1 VSFLYPLLWLGALG
15 AAVPL
20 WLHLRR
26 KQPSSVTPFSAL
38 RFLDDLPRPRRGS
51 LRLRDPLLLALR
63 LLALLLV
70 VAAFAWPYVR
80 EAAPVV
86 TASRVHV
93 LDATLSQQATLS
105 QRTAA
110 GFDAD
115 RQAVLRA
122 LEASPASVQNAVVTL
137 AHESAVAV
145 GFADDRASA
154 LARLRELAP
163 SHQRGSYLEAFRLAS
178 SLLDQSLGL
187 EKEIVVHGDFQSNQ
201 WSEHQT
207 SPPFLR
213 GVEVVLAG
221 EPVGA
226 ALPNLALHEPRSRFS
241 FLGDQTF
248 VDMTLDL
255 AHQGP
260 METARVVVTA
270 GGKTVLEGDFALT
283 PPASTLTLRARWQ
296 TDPARW
302 VRGHAEVAGAPDA
315 LAADDR
321 VYFCIPPVREG
332 RLALLARSPFLHAAL
347 APDVMRGRWTTETLD
362 PVALDPGA
370 LLAELADV
378 LVAEASYVQSEK
390 ARELIFRYLN
400 NERGVV
406 LLLDRAT
413 PLVKGF
419 LRELGLEAVEAEA
432 AASQTFRYFNVFH
445 PIFQPFVDG
454 ELGDLTTPRVH
465 DHVRLRSAVARPLIY
480 GHVGGALMVEGV
492 STKGRLLVFTFGFRL
507 DQTDWPIQPSFLP
520 FLDLTLQYARAAT
533 PLETSWTPGDLY
545 ALELPDDRAVTSVVV
560 AREDAEDD
568 TGTLRLPAADAG
580 SVRFRVPDAPGVYRV
595 SLDDDAEPYVLLA
608 VNPAPD
614 ESRLVYDA
622 EPAALA
628 AWTLPAPATP
638 SPSPLAAGLVP
649 RSEALAQKLWWWLAL
664 AGLFAL
670 AGESLRLGWRRD
682 AGRRETA

>member
-1 VSFLYPLLWLGALG
+1 
-15 AAVPL
+15 
-20 WLHLRR
+20 
-26 KQPSSVTPFSAL
+26 
-38 RFLDDLPRPRRGS
+38 
-51 LRLRDPLLLALR
+51 
-63 LLALLLV
+63 
-70 VAAFAWPYVR
+70 
-80 EAAPVV
+80 
-86 TASRVHV
+86 
-93 LDATLSQQATLS
+93 
-105 QRTAA
+105 
-110 GFDAD
+110 
-115 RQAVLRA
+115 
-122 LEASPASVQNAVVTL
+122 
-137 AHESAVAV
+137 
-145 GFADDRASA
+145 
-154 LARLRELAP
+154 
-163 SHQRGSYLEAFRLAS
+163 
-178 SLLDQSLGL
+178 
-187 EKEIVVHGDFQSNQ
+187 
-201 WSEHQT
+201 
-207 SPPFLR
+207 
-213 GVEVVLAG
+213 
-221 EPVGA
+221 
-226 ALPNLALHEPRSRFS
+226 
-241 FLGDQTF
+241 
-248 VDMTLDL
+248 
-255 AHQGP
+255 
-260 METARVVVTA
+260 
-270 GGKTVLEGDFALT
+270 
-283 PPASTLTLRARWQ
+283 
-296 TDPARW
+296 
-302 VRGHAEVAGAPDA
+302 
-315 LAADDR
+315 
-321 VYFCIPPVREG
+321 
-332 RLALLARSPFLHAAL
+332 
-347 APDVMRGRWTTETLD
+347 
-362 PVALDPGA
+362 

-492 STKGRLLVFTFGFRL
+492 STEGRLLVFTFGFRL

-545 ALELPDDRAVTSVVV
+545 ALELPDDRAVTEVVV

-568 TGTLRLPAADAG
+568 TGTLRLPAGDAG

-664 AGLFAL
+664 AGLLAL
-670 AGESLRLGWRRD
+670 AGESLRLGWRREE
-682 AGRRETA
+682 A

>member
-1 VSFLYPLLWLGALG
+1 MSFLYPLLWLGALG

-26 KQPSSVTPFSAL
+26 RQPSNVTPFSAL
-38 RFLDDLPRPRRGS
+38 RFLDDLPRPRRGG
-51 LRLRDPLLLALR
+51 LKLRDPLLLALR

-70 VAAFAWPYVR
+70 VASFAWPYVR
-80 EAAPVV
+80 AAAPVV

-93 LDATLSQQATLS
+93 LDATLSQRAGD
-105 QRTAA
+105 

-115 RQAVLRA
+115 RQDVLRA
-122 LEASPASVQNAVVTL
+122 LDASPASVQNAVVTL
-137 AHESAVAV
+137 THEPAVTV
-145 GFADDRASA
+145 GFGDDRAMA
-154 LARLRELAP
+154 LARLRGLAP

-213 GVEVVLAG
+213 GVEVTLAG
-221 EPVGA
+221 EPA
-226 ALPNLALHEPRSRFS
+226 AAARPNLALHEPRTRFS
-241 FLGDQTF
+241 FVGDRTF
-248 VDMTLDL
+248 VDLTLDL

-260 METARVVVTA
+260 AEEAHVVVTA
-270 GGKTVLEGDFALT
+270 GGKTVLENDFGLA
-283 PPASTLTLRARWQ
+283 PPASTLTLRARWE
-296 TDPARW
+296 TDPSRW
-302 VRGHAEVAGAPDA
+302 LRGHAEVTGEPDA
-315 LAADDR
+315 LAEDDR
-321 VYFCIPPVREG
+321 VFFCVPPVRAG
-332 RLALLARSPFLHAAL
+332 RLALLARSPFLRAAL
-347 APDVMRGRWTTETLD
+347 APDVMRGRWAAAVLD
-362 PVALDPGA
+362 PAALDPGA
-370 LLAELADV
+370 PLAELADV
-378 LVAEASYVQSEK
+378 LVAEASYAQSEK
-390 ARELIFRYLN
+390 ARALILRYLN

-419 LRELGLEAVEAEA
+419 LRQLGLEVVEAA
-432 AASQTFRYFNVFH
+432 PVPTQTFRYFNVFH
-445 PIFQPFVDG
+445 PIFRPFVDG

-480 GHVGGALMVEGV
+480 GHQGGALMVEGV
-492 STKGRLLVFTFGFRL
+492 ATQGRLLVFTFGFNL

-533 PLETSWTPGDLY
+533 PLETSWTPGELY
-545 ALELPDDRAVTSVVV
+545 ALELPDDRQVTEVAV

-568 TGTLRLPAADAG
+568 AETLRLAAGDAG
-580 SVRFRVPDAPGVYRV
+580 TVRFRVPDTPGVYRV
-595 SLDDDAEPYVLLA
+595 SLDGDAEPYALLA

-622 EPAALA
+622 APAALA
-628 AWTLPAPATP
+628 AWTLAAPAAPAPVP
-638 SPSPLAAGLVP
+638 AALTP
-649 RSEALAQKLWWWLAL
+649 RSDVLEQKLWWWLAL
-664 AGLFAL
+664 AGLLAL

-682 AGRRETA
+682 AGRREAV

>member
-1 VSFLYPLLWLGALG
+1 MSFLYPLLWLGALG

-26 KQPSSVTPFSAL
+26 KEPRNVTPFSAL
-38 RFLDDLPRPRRGS
+38 RFLDDLPRPRRGG
-51 LRLRDPLLLALR
+51 LKLRDRLLLALR
-63 LLALLLV
+63 LLALLAV
-70 VAAFAWPYVR
+70 VAAFAWPYVH

-86 TASRVHV
+86 TASRVHI
-93 LDATLSQQATLS
+93 LDATLSQ
-105 QRTAA
+105 RVGG

-115 RQAVLRA
+115 RQALLRT
-122 LEASPASVQNAVVTL
+122 LDASPASVQNAVVTL
-137 AHESAVAV
+137 THEPAVTVAF
-145 GFADDRASA
+145 GDDRAAA
-154 LARLRELAP
+154 LARLGELQP
-163 SHQRGSYLEAFRLAS
+163 SHQRGAYLEAFRLAS

-213 GVEVVLAG
+213 GVAVTLAG
-221 EPVGA
+221 KPAAA

-248 VDMTLDL
+248 VDLTLDL
-255 AHQGP
+255 VHQGP
-260 METARVVVTA
+260 MDEAHVVVTA
-270 GGKTVLEGDFALT
+270 GGETVLEGDFGLA
-283 PPASTLTLRARWQ
+283 PPASSLALRARWQ
-296 TDPARW
+296 TDPTQW
-302 VRGHAEVAGAPDA
+302 LRGHAEVKGEPDA

-321 VYFCIPPVREG
+321 VYFCVPPVREG
-332 RLALLARSPFLHAAL
+332 RLALLARSPYLRAAL
-347 APDVMRGRWTTETLD
+347 DPEVMRGRWSTEELD
-362 PVALDPGA
+362 PAALDPGVP
-370 LLAELADV
+370 LAELADV
-378 LVAEASYVQSEK
+378 LVAEAGYAQSEK
-390 ARELIFRYLN
+390 ARELILRYLN

-419 LRELGLEAVEAEA
+419 LREIGFEAAEA
-432 AASQTFRYFNVFH
+432 DTETSQTFRYFNVFH
-445 PIFQPFVDG
+445 PIFRPFVAG

-465 DHVRLRSAVARPLIY
+465 SHVRLRSAVARPLIY

-492 STKGRLLVFTFGFRL
+492 ATKGRLLVFTFGFRL
-507 DQTDWPIQPSFLP
+507 DQTDWPIQPSFVP

-533 PLETSWTPGDLY
+533 PLQTSWTPGELY
-545 ALELPDDRAVTSVVV
+545 AVEMPDDRAVTEVVV
-560 AREDAEDD
+560 RRDDDGAEA
-568 TGTLRLPAADAG
+568 LRLVAGDAG

-595 SLDDDAEPYVLLA
+595 SLDDDPEPYVLLA

-628 AWTLPAPATP
+628 AWTLPESTKPEPA
-638 SPSPLAAGLVP
+638 AAASLTP
-649 RSEALAQKLWWWLAL
+649 RSDVLDQKLWWWLAL
-664 AGLFAL
+664 AGLIAL
-670 AGESLRLGWRRD
+670 TGESLHLGWR
-682 AGRRETA
+682 AREAT